1 MSQLRQHTISVDT
14 STASSSV
21 SIDVSSKA
29 ASVPVGHRSDYLAQ
43 TEIIDVEF
51 PAQDSLRFWFDF
63 SDPNCFAGTSS
74 SFNDLSG
81 NNNHGNLVNIVDG
94 IAGSAVSDIEPFIG
108 HDEQGT
114 FIRVPLGRE
123 HALYWEADSTVPSQM
138 SAVLVCKNNFTT
150 GPSPL
155 NTTSTNNQDRDVTE
169 NGLASVF
176 HTRSG
181 GGVRF
186 SSHATYNQTLLVDT
200 ITPGT
205 FGAIIKRTA
214 QYSVHR
220 HALYIPVIASQN
232 TDPNKFDINGFGSR
246 FYNLDPGFKV
256 LTPYL
261 TGFLEDCYNPSN
273 SCYDEVYPFRQR
285 LTARQSRQT
294 SPYTAAL
301 SDSAVQIV
309 STSLDGARFSSHL
322 GGREVFNQ
330 EIPSDRIDSSSGEW
344 YAGVPLGND
353 GTTIT
358 PFINPTTSPTLE
370 GGKFYAIAVFDKVLT
385 AEEHKQVFDYYNR
398 GTIRPSFPAF
408 VSIPESVQISA
419 NFSDVIESNTFSG
432 TYIKRGGRQRAE
444 ISLDLPSS
452 SASFDVSIDASSK
465 AVSVDIPFSASNAVD
480 LSIDPPF
487 KNLWK
492 FKSDFSTST
501 SNPFPIYFDEPYQG
515 QKEELY
521 DVSYNQTGPD
531 GLDGW
536 LKIELKRDFRV
547 GYPNRQHPNGEGLC
561 DGVEPFTLRTFP
573 KDFDWDINGG
583 TIDSSTDFKWTD
595 AFDSFLA
602 KGVNNQPPAASYS
615 MSFKLAYSQAA
626 PSPVADTTGVSPTI
640 LFDTGNI
647 VIDLPSGTDF
657 SAFPGISYSST
668 FDASPDSTSTPGLTD
683 SFFNFSNT
691 VRGGATYSW
700 LDVSDIEEIDSNYFP
715 VLSPYSYKELI
726 DLIPFTNAALNYLT
740 LPWVFSMRPMKFTI
754 IEAVNDSGIV
764 VPSGFYIM
772 LKDISWQSDTVPSD
786 TYYGDPPVQ
795 ESRIDP
801 ADRL

>member
-29 ASVPVGHRSDYLAQ
+29 ASVTVGHRLEYLAQ

-108 HDEQGT
+108 YDEQGT
-114 FIRVPLGRE
+114 FIRVPNGGGQT
-123 HALYWEADSTVPSQM
+123 LYWEADSTAPDQV
-138 SAVLVCKNNFTT
+138 SAVLVAKNEFV
-150 GPSPL
+150 PSPSL
-155 NTTSTNNQDRDVTE
+155 DEATGGLLTNNPLADALDVIEETSAAE
-169 NGLASVF
+169 F
-176 HTRSG
+176 QTRSG
-181 GGVRF
+181 GGLSFATHRTYSQTVFRENYAAEYYGLDYFLVSQSSFQRHTTFTATEIDTFAFTYYNKAEDSLLDGSNILKPYLGGFLYDCYDPSAPCFSGTYPGKFQESGVRRLQY
-186 SSHATYNQTLLVDT
+186 TPK
-200 ITPGT
+200 ITP
-205 FGAIIKRTA
+205 
-214 QYSVHR
+214 V
-220 HALYIPVIASQN
+220 
-232 TDPNKFDINGFGSR
+232 
-246 FYNLDPGFKV
+246 
-256 LTPYL
+256 
-261 TGFLEDCYNPSN
+261 
-273 SCYDEVYPFRQR
+273 
-285 LTARQSRQT
+285 
-294 SPYTAAL
+294 

-309 STSLDGARFSSHL
+309 SVSLDGTQMSNHL
-322 GGREVFNQ
+322 NGQEVSDQDIFAGRKDSESGKWYAGAG
-330 EIPSDRIDSSSGEW
+330 ISSSG
-344 YAGVPLGND
+344 VLGA
-353 GTTIT
+353 
-358 PFINPTTSPTLE
+358 TS
-370 GGKFYAIAVFDKVLT
+370 GGKFYAIALFDKALT
-385 AEEHKQVFDYYNR
+385 QEEHKQVFDYYNR

-408 VSIPESVQISA
+408 VSLPPSVQIRA
-419 NFSDVIESNTFSG
+419 DVSDTVVDISNAFTGIF
-432 TYIKRGGRQRAE
+432 TVLGGRQRAE

-547 GYPNRQHPNGEGLC
+547 GYPTRQHPNGEGLC
-561 DGVEPFTLRTFP
+561 DGVEPFLLRTFP
-573 KDFDWDINGG
+573 NDFDWDINGG

-602 KGVNNQPPAASYS
+602 KGVNNQPPAVSYS

-640 LFDTGNI
+640 LFDTQNI

-657 SAFPGISYSST
+657 SALSGLSFAST

-715 VLSPYSYKELI
+715 VLSPYSYKELV
-726 DLIPFTNAALNYLT
+726 DLLPFANAAFNYLA
-740 LPWVFSMRPMKFTI
+740 LPWVFSMRPMKFSV
-754 IEAVNDSGIV
+754 IEAANDSGIV